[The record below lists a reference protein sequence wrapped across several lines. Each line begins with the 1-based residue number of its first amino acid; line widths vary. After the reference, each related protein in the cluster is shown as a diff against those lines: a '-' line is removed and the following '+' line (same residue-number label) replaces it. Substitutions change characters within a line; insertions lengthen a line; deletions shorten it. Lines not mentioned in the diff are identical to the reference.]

1 MHSWIGIGVM
11 SGSSLDGV
19 DLSLCRYSCSSN
31 GGWTADFLAT
41 ETSEYQSE
49 WIERLR
55 ALPSASAVSLAQAHS
70 EYGRYIGRLIQSF
83 QAKTQVPVDLV
94 AMHGHTV
101 FHRADLGYTF
111 QLGEGEVVAAYCDC
125 PLVNNLRS
133 KDVALGGQGAPL
145 VPIGERLLFP
155 DIDLFL
161 NLGGI
166 VNMTT
171 PTSAFDVCIGNQALN
186 DLAAIIDPSLSY
198 DPEGLMASSGSVD
211 ERLLNDLNSLAWFQS
226 PPPKSLDR
234 EWYVAA
240 ILPLLNRSEAPG
252 ENKLATF
259 VEHISLQIER
269 AARENIRNPGK
280 MLITGGG
287 WHNCFLLD
295 RLRDRLLTLDV
306 TLVEPKPEELTL
318 FKESLVFGFLGLL
331 NLLGERNVDEHL
343 TGASRSSIGGS
354 LHSPPHRGLRTF
366 RQFDVEPEMRGGAMT
381 GNRTGS

>member
-19 DLSLCRYSCSSN
+19 DLSLCRYSWSLN
-31 GGWTADFLAT
+31 GGWTFEFLAS
-41 ETSEYQSE
+41 ETHSYQPE

-55 ALPSASAVSLAQAHS
+55 ALPSASAVSLARAHS
-70 EYGRYIGRLIQSF
+70 EYGVYIGRLIQSF
-83 QAKTQVPVDLV
+83 QAKSRVSVDFV

-125 PLVNNLRS
+125 PLINNLRS

-145 VPIGERLLFP
+145 VPIGERYLFP
-155 DIDLFL
+155 DINLFL

-166 VNMTT
+166 VNITT
-171 PTSAFDVCIGNQALN
+171 PTAAFDVCIGNQALN
-186 DLAAIIDPSLSY
+186 DLAESVDPSLAY
-198 DPEGLMASSGSVD
+198 DPEGLLASRGAVD
-211 ERLLNDLNSLAWFQS
+211 ETLLNQLNSLAWFQN

-234 EWYVAA
+234 KWYVEA
-240 ILPLLNRSEAPG
+240 ILPLLKRSETWG

-259 VEHISLQIER
+259 VEHISIQIET
-269 AARENIRNPGK
+269 AVSKNSRNSCQI
-280 MLITGGG
+280 LVTGGG
-287 WHNCFLLD
+287 WYNRCLLD
-295 RLRDRLLTLDV
+295 RIRDRLFSLQV
-306 TLVEPKPEELTL
+306 TLVEPEPAELTL

-331 NLLGERNVDEHL
+331 NLLGERNVDENL

-366 RQFDVEPEMRGGAMT
+366 RQFDVDLETRGSAMA
-381 GNRTGS
+381 GKRNGS

>member
-1 MHSWIGIGVM
+1 M

-19 DLSLCRYSCSSN
+19 DLSLCRYSWSSN
-31 GGWTADFLAT
+31 GGWTFEFLAS
-41 ETSEYQSE
+41 ETSPYQSE
-49 WIERLR
+49 WVERLR

-70 EYGRYIGRLIQSF
+70 EYGQYIGRLIQSF
-83 QAKTQVPVDLV
+83 QAKTHASVDFV

-145 VPIGERLLFP
+145 VPMGERLLFP
-155 DIDLFL
+155 DINLFL

-166 VNMTT
+166 VNIST
-171 PTSAFDVCIGNQALN
+171 PTAAFDVCIGNQALN
-186 DLAAIIDPSLSY
+186 DLAVIMDPSLSY
-198 DPEGLMASSGSVD
+198 DPEGRMASNGTVN
-211 ERLLNDLNSLAWFQS
+211 ETLLNQLDSLAWFRS

-240 ILPLLNRSEAPG
+240 ILPLLNRSEAPV

-259 VEHISLQIER
+259 VEHISSQIER
-269 AARENIRNPGK
+269 AVRENIRNSGQ

-287 WHNCFLLD
+287 WHNRYLLD
-295 RLRDRLLTLDV
+295 RIRDRLLALDV
-306 TLVEPKPEELTL
+306 TLVEPESAELTL

-331 NLLGERNVDEHL
+331 NLLGERNVDENL
-343 TGASRSSIGGS
+343 TGASQSSIGGS
-354 LHSPPHRGLRTF
+354 LHSPPQRGLRTF
-366 RQFDVEPEMRGGAMT
+366 RQFDVEREVQGSAMT
-381 GNRTGS
+381 GNRMDHE